1 MRKELQEF
9 KNAFS
14 FAFSRVMA
22 GCLRKIRRT
31 PSAISGVHCDRSTKA
46 LPWRAFVVLALSD
59 VRRQGN
65 IENERS
71 VIVPRRLLHLLSY
84 LPLIRWERA
93 DDKAKGLERLRRLL
107 PSS

>member
-1 MRKELQEF
+1 
-9 KNAFS
+9 
-14 FAFSRVMA
+14 MA

-93 DDKAKGLERLRRLL
+93 DDKAKILERLRRLF